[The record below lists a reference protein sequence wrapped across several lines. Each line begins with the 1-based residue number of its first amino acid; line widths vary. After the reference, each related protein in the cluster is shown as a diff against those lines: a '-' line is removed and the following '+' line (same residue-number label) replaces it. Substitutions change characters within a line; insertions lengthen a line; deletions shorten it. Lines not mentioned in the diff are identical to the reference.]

1 MSQSET
7 LISPAVA
14 LQILESLPIGI
25 FVADDSGTIIWANDA
40 LCSQLVV
47 TYQSII
53 GKSRDEL
60 PVNRILTL
68 FKTVEAYQLPATPG
82 HPERWLNFIA
92 SHVQMEPGQAFEVA
106 CVVDVTHYEIVRKR
120 KHLNVISAA
129 LNETDPDTR
138 LLTQQSVM
146 AQLVAEVSR
155 SRRYNNALAVFM
167 IDLGQPVSNN
177 NSSAESGRAAALIQ
191 TARFLKERL
200 RWVDVIGHW
209 GDSSILVVL
218 PETNLESAT
227 QLAGRLRAEMDKSD
241 LLEWARDPAA
251 EGLAIN
257 LGVTAWKK
265 GDDAVSLTNRA
276 YNLVIGDSPNGA
288 ATVGVF

>member
-1 MSQSET
+1 MSQAET
-7 LISPAVA
+7 PISPAVA

-25 FVADDSGTIIWANDA
+25 FVADDRGTIIWANDA
-40 LCSQLVV
+40 LCSHLAV
-47 TYQSII
+47 TYQSTI

-68 FKTVEAYQLPATPG
+68 FKTVETYQLPATPG

-92 SHVQMEPGQAFEVA
+92 RHVQMEPGQMFEVA

-120 KHLNVISAA
+120 KHLNLISAA
-129 LNETDPDTR
+129 LNETDPDTG
-138 LLTQQSVM
+138 LLTQHSVM
-146 AQLVAEVSR
+146 AQLVSEVSR
-155 SRRYNNALAVFM
+155 SRRYSNDLTVFM
-167 IDLGQPVSNN
+167 INLVQPAPDH
-177 NSSAESGRAAALIQ
+177 SSAKSGCAAALIQ

-200 RWVDVIGHW
+200 RWVDIIGHW
-209 GDSSILVVL
+209 GGNNILVVL

-227 QLAGRLRAEMDKSD
+227 QLAGKLRAEMDKSD
-241 LLEWARDPAA
+241 LLKRARDPAA
-251 EGLAIN
+251 QGLAIN

-276 YNLVIGDSPNGA
+276 SNVVIGGSPHGA
-288 ATVGVF
+288 ATVSVV

>member
-1 MSQSET
+1 MSQAET
-7 LISPAVA
+7 PISPAVA

-40 LCSQLVV
+40 LCSQLAV
-47 TYQSII
+47 TYQSTI

-68 FKTVEAYQLPATPG
+68 FKTVEAYQLPGTPG

-92 SHVQMEPGQAFEVA
+92 RHVQVEPGQAFEVA

-120 KHLNVISAA
+120 KHLNLISAA
-129 LNETDPDTR
+129 LNETDPDTG
-138 LLTQQSVM
+138 LLTQHSVM
-146 AQLVAEVSR
+146 AQLVSEVSR
-155 SRRYNNALAVFM
+155 SRRYNNDLTVFM
-167 IDLGQPVSNN
+167 INLVQPAPDH
-177 NSSAESGRAAALIQ
+177 SSAKSGCAAALAQ

-200 RWVDVIGHW
+200 RWVDIIGHW
-209 GDSSILVVL
+209 GGSSILVVL

-227 QLAGRLRAEMDKSD
+227 QLAGKLRAEMDKSD
-241 LLEWARDPAA
+241 VLEWARDPAA
-251 EGLAIN
+251 DGLAIN

-276 YNLVIGDSPNGA
+276 SNLLIGDPPHGA
-288 ATVGVF
+288 ATVSVV

>member
-1 MSQSET
+1 MSQAET
-7 LISPAVA
+7 PISPVVA

-25 FVADDSGTIIWANDA
+25 FVADDGGTIIWANDA
-40 LCSQLVV
+40 LCSQLAV
-47 TYQSII
+47 TYQSTI

-68 FKTVEAYQLPATPG
+68 FKTVETYQLPATPG

-92 SHVQMEPGQAFEVA
+92 RHVQLEPGQAFEVA

-120 KHLNVISAA
+120 KHLSLVSAA
-129 LNETDPDTR
+129 LNETDPDTG

-146 AQLVAEVSR
+146 AQLGAEVSR

-167 IDLGQPVSNN
+167 IDLGQSMPND
-177 NSSAESGRAAALIQ
+177 SSAKSGRAAALIQ

-200 RWVDVIGHW
+200 RWVDIIGHW
-209 GDSSILVVL
+209 GGSSILVVL
-218 PETNLESAT
+218 PETNLESAM
-227 QLAGRLRAEMDKSD
+227 QLAGKLRAEMDKSD
-241 LLEWARDPAA
+241 SLEWARGPAA
-251 EGLAIN
+251 DSLAIN

-276 YNLVIGDSPNGA
+276 SNVVIGDPPHGA
-288 ATVGVF
+288 ATVSVV

>member
-1 MSQSET
+1 MSQAET

-25 FVADDSGTIIWANDA
+25 FVANDGGTIIWANDA
-40 LCSQLVV
+40 LCSQLAV
-47 TYQSII
+47 TYQSTI

-60 PVNRILTL
+60 PMNRILTL
-68 FKTVEAYQLPATPG
+68 FKTVETYQLPATPG

-92 SHVQMEPGQAFEVA
+92 RHVQMESGQAFEVA

-120 KHLNVISAA
+120 KHLNLISAA
-129 LNETDPDTR
+129 LNETDPDTG

-146 AQLVAEVSR
+146 AQLVSEVSR
-155 SRRYNNALAVFM
+155 SRRYNNDLTVFM
-167 IDLGQPVSNN
+167 INLGQPTPENSNGKTDC
-177 NSSAESGRAAALIQ
+177 ATALNQ

-200 RWVDVIGHW
+200 RWVDTIGRW
-209 GDSSILVVL
+209 EGSSVLVVL

-227 QLAGRLRAEMDKSD
+227 QLAGKLRAEMDKSD

-257 LGVTAWKK
+257 LSVTAWKK

-276 YNLVIGDSPNGA
+276 SNLVIGDPPHGA
-288 ATVGVF
+288 TTVGVV

>member
-1 MSQSET
+1 MSQAET
-7 LISPAVA
+7 PISPAVA

-40 LCSQLVV
+40 LCSQLAV
-47 TYQSII
+47 TYQSTI
-53 GKSRDEL
+53 GKSRDDL

-68 FKTVEAYQLPATPG
+68 FKTVETYQLPATSG

-92 SHVQMEPGQAFEVA
+92 RHVQMEPGQAFEVA

-120 KHLNVISAA
+120 KHLNLISAA
-129 LNETDPDTR
+129 LNETDPDTG

-146 AQLVAEVSR
+146 AQLVSEVSR

-167 IDLGQPVSNN
+167 INLGQPTPNKSN
-177 NSSAESGRAAALIQ
+177 AKSGRTTALIQ

-200 RWVDVIGHW
+200 RWVDIIGHW
-209 GDSSILVVL
+209 EGNSILVVL
-218 PETNLESAT
+218 PETSLESAT
-227 QLAGRLRAEMDKSD
+227 QLAGKLRAEMDKSS
-241 LLEWARDPAA
+241 LLEWDRDPAA

-276 YNLVIGDSPNGA
+276 SNIVIGDPPHGA
-288 ATVGVF
+288 ATVSVF

>member
-1 MSQSET
+1 MSQAET

-40 LCSQLVV
+40 LCSQLAV
-47 TYQSII
+47 TYQSTI
-53 GKSRDEL
+53 GKSRGDL

-68 FKTVEAYQLPATPG
+68 FKTVETYQLPATSG

-92 SHVQMEPGQAFEVA
+92 RHVQMEPGQAFEVA

-120 KHLNVISAA
+120 KHLNLISTAR
-129 LNETDPDTR
+129 NENDPDTG

-167 IDLGQPVSNN
+167 IDLGQPVPN
-177 NSSAESGRAAALIQ
+177 NSNAKSGRVAALIQ
-191 TARFLKERL
+191 AARFLKERL
-200 RWVDVIGHW
+200 RWVDMIGRW

-227 QLAGRLRAEMDKSD
+227 QLAGKLRAEMDKSD
-241 LLEWARDPAA
+241 LLWALDPAPA
-251 EGLAIN
+251 GLAIN

-265 GDDAVSLTNRA
+265 GDDAVSLVNRA
-276 YNLVIGDSPNGA
+276 SNVGIGDPPHGA

>member
-1 MSQSET
+1 MSQLET
-7 LISPAVA
+7 PISPAAA

-25 FVADDSGTIIWANDA
+25 FVADDGGTIIWANDA
-40 LCSQLVV
+40 LCSQLAV
-47 TYQSII
+47 THQSAI

-68 FKTVEAYQLPATPG
+68 FKTVETYQLPATPG

-92 SHVQMEPGQAFEVA
+92 RHVQMEPGQTFEVA

-120 KHLNVISAA
+120 KHAALISAA
-129 LNETDPDTR
+129 LNESDPDTG

-167 IDLGQPVSNN
+167 IDLGQSVPT
-177 NSSAESGRAAALIQ
+177 NSSAKSGRAAALIQ

-200 RWVDVIGHW
+200 RWVDIIGHW
-209 GDSSILVVL
+209 GGSSILVVL
-218 PETNLESAT
+218 PETNLESAM
-227 QLAGRLRAEMDKSD
+227 QLAGKLRAEMDKSD
-241 LLEWARDPAA
+241 LLEWARGPAA
-251 EGLAIN
+251 ESLAIN
-257 LGVTAWKK
+257 LGVTAWRK

-276 YNLVIGDSPNGA
+276 SNVVIGDPPHGA
-288 ATVGVF
+288 ATVSVV

>member
-1 MSQSET
+1 MSQAET
-7 LISPAVA
+7 PISPAVA

-25 FVADDSGTIIWANDA
+25 FVADDGGTIIWANDA
-40 LCSQLVV
+40 LCSQLAV
-47 TYQSII
+47 TYQSTI

-68 FKTVEAYQLPATPG
+68 FKTVETYQLPATPS

-92 SHVQMEPGQAFEVA
+92 RHVQMAPGQAFEVA

-120 KHLNVISAA
+120 KHLSLVSGA
-129 LNETDPDTR
+129 LNESDPDTG

-167 IDLGQPVSNN
+167 IDLGQSVPN
-177 NSSAESGRAAALIQ
+177 NSSAGRAAALIQ

-200 RWVDVIGHW
+200 RWVDIIGHW
-209 GDSSILVVL
+209 GGNSILVVL
-218 PETNLESAT
+218 PETNLESAM
-227 QLAGRLRAEMDKSD
+227 QLAGKLRAEMDKSD
-241 LLEWARDPAA
+241 LLEWARGPAA
-251 EGLAIN
+251 GSLAIN

-265 GDDAVSLTNRA
+265 GDDAVSLANRA
-276 YNLVIGDSPNGA
+276 SNVVIGDPPHGA
-288 ATVGVF
+288 ATVSVV